1 MSKICSCVVVCA
13 GWRHILEKGTNGRVD
28 DMKVSNTCESS
39 TQFII
44 VMARAIIGI
53 GKILGRPFLKWFA
66 ICYQFVVLSCL
77 SVTLVYCGQTVGW
90 IEMPHL
96 ARR

>member
-44 VMARAIIGI
+44 VMARAIIDI
-53 GKILGRPFLKWFA
+53 GKILGRPFLKCFA
-66 ICYQFVVLSCL
+66 ICYRFVVLSCPIL
-77 SVTLVYCGQTVGW
+77 SLCNVGVLW
-90 IEMPHL
+90 PNGWMD
-96 ARR
+96 